1 MGASGSMNG
10 VEEKRLCKKCGK
22 RLPSSNNYCM
32 FCGCNNDLTD
42 EQINELEQEKSDN
55 NQSEKNYVEREKSTL
70 THKLIFVFILL
81 DVLCLS
87 VLFTFHRN
95 SILFKKFSYA
105 LDRYD
110 KVISLDSDSFLVLKN
125 KKLKVLGENS
135 IDDDTINTLNKDGV
149 VDIEETYP
157 GSGNIIAESKNKIY
171 SFKSSYG
178 YLRDYKLDNPSGN
191 LFKDYSNQVNRTI
204 NTNEDYYTV
213 VDENYF
219 IKDDSLYYNEI
230 IEDEASY
237 YTLTNS
243 FTSQLV
249 LSKEQLDIE
258 HPIILGCS
266 TSQRSIAVRGDN
278 VIKLFTDGELIQTI
292 HKIKYLDKEYSISDF
307 KYIFLNSG
315 HLFLVCKNG
324 FTITDY
330 SDIFTASYYAES
342 KGVSSDSFKN
352 IYGNLLKQDTV
363 EITGVKI
370 SLKTALSG
378 MKLVF
383 NLNYKAVLIMIGI
396 AIVLLGLLYYFRE
409 SGFLKSS
416 FIVTGYIFVIC
427 FIYIMYSV
435 SKSSNPDY
443 WDAIKS
449 SFVIIPVEFI
459 ISMVIVQIKEI
470 SQYLLNRFNIETIY
484 HFPLMIISCTS
495 LLLMIS
501 SFSGNSVLF
510 LALPGLIWV
519 FLASNDEDYID
530 YDFQS
535 KDYILLGIIL
545 LLNILLAFVICSSFH
560 VSEYFFCILVV
571 SYSFS
576 CYMVLNDHLS
586 IVDIFRSFVVSNI
599 TLFLGFVVSIVAS
612 FIAIMKFKDL
622 MGNVSFSD
630 IMGEISKQII
640 GEQVLKMALII
651 VVCFVISI
659 VLYFVQMIMKKIIK
673 SDQRLLRI
681 FIMMTMM
688 IIVTFIIILLLPYM
702 DDLYHTIYNL
712 IFSSKSDS
720 DLSYNLFR
728 FLS

>member
-1 MGASGSMNG
+1 MNG

-55 NQSEKNYVEREKSTL
+55 NSKNNYVEREESTL
-70 THKLIFVFILL
+70 TYKLIFVFILL
-81 DVLCLS
+81 DVLFLS

-95 SILFKKFSYA
+95 SILFKKFSYHFNQ
-105 LDRYD
+105 YD

-125 KKLKVLGENS
+125 KKVKVLGENS
-135 IDDDTINTLNKDGV
+135 INDDIINTLNKDGV
-149 VDIEETYP
+149 LDIEETYP
-157 GSGNIIAESKNKIY
+157 DSGEIIAESKDKIY
-171 SFKSSYG
+171 SFNSSYG
-178 YLRDYKLDNPSGN
+178 YLRDYKLEHPSGN
-191 LFKDYSNQVNRTI
+191 LFKDYSNEVSRTI

-213 VDENYF
+213 IGENYF
-219 IKDDSLYYNEI
+219 IKDDSLYQNEI
-230 IEDEASY
+230 IEDQASY
-237 YTLTNS
+237 YTLTDS
-243 FTSQLV
+243 YTSQLV
-249 LSKEQLDIE
+249 LTKDQLDLE
-258 HPIILGCS
+258 KPIIIGS
-266 TSQRSIAVRGDN
+266 SKSQRSIAIKGDN
-278 VIKLFTDGELIQTI
+278 AIKLFTDGELIQTI
-292 HKIKYLDKEYSISDF
+292 HKIKYLDKEYSIGDF
-307 KYIFLNSG
+307 KHIFLNNG

-324 FTITDY
+324 FTIKSY
-330 SDIFTASYYAES
+330 SDVFTASYYAES
-342 KGVSSDSFKN
+342 KGATSDSFKS
-352 IYGNLLKQDTV
+352 IYGNQLKQDTL

-378 MKLVF
+378 LKLIFDINSKV
-383 NLNYKAVLIMIGI
+383 VIIMIAI
-396 AIVLLGLLYYFRE
+396 AIILLGLLYYFRE
-409 SGFLKSS
+409 SGFLKTS
-416 FIVTGYIFVIC
+416 FAVTGYIFVIC
-427 FIYIMYSV
+427 FIYIMYST

-449 SFVIIPVEFI
+449 SFVIVPVEFI

-501 SFSGNSVLF
+501 SFSGNSVLY

-535 KDYILLGIIL
+535 KNYILLGIIL
-545 LLNILLAFVICSSFH
+545 LLNILLSFVICSSFH

-599 TLFLGFVVSIVAS
+599 TMFLGFVVSIVAT

-622 MGNVSFSD
+622 MGNVSSSD
-630 IMGEISKQII
+630 IMGEILKQIV
-640 GEQVLKMALII
+640 GDQVLKMALII

-659 VLYFVQMIMKKIIK
+659 VLYFVQTIMKKIIK
-673 SDQRLLRI
+673 SDQRLFRI
-681 FIMMTMM
+681 MIMMIAMVL
-688 IIVTFIIILLLPYM
+688 ITFIIILLLPYM
-702 DDLYHTIYNL
+702 DDLYHTIYDL
-712 IFSSKSDS
+712 IFSSESDTNS
-720 DLSYNLFR
+720 SLNMFR
-728 FLS
+728 FLP